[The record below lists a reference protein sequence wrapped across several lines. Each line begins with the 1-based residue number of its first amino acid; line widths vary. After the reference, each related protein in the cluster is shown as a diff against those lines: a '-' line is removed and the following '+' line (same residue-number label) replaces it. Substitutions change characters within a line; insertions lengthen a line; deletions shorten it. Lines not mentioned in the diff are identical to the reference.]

1 MSEQKP
7 IALFEQTLRVQPA
20 DCDALGHV
28 NNAVWVRFMADLAE
42 AHAEALGL
50 GHRGMAAMGAAWVA
64 RSHQVF
70 YYAAAWPGD
79 EVVGQTWV
87 STLKGPHC
95 LRHYR
100 FTNKEGQ
107 LLFRGDSD
115 WILVDAENHKPRR
128 VTPAVVAAFT
138 TLEGDSESGP
148 VAMAAS

>member
-1 MSEQKP
+1 MRTKAP
-7 IALFEQTLRVQPA
+7 IALFEQSIVVTEA

-50 GHRGMAAMGAAWVA
+50 GHQGMAARGAAWVA

-70 YYAAAWPGD
+70 YHAAAWPGD
-79 EVVGQTWV
+79 ALLGQTWV

-100 FTNKEGQ
+100 FSNAAGE

-115 WILVDAENHKPRR
+115 WIFVDAEQHKPRR
-128 VTPAVVAAFT
+128 LTAEVKAAFSP
-138 TLEGDSESGP
+138 LLGDSSSGP
-148 VAMAAS
+148 QLS